1 MSKYIILT
9 GGFMFFF
16 GVVFAFTI
24 EFVFGTI
31 IAGGGA
37 IILHNHYKENK
48 GGLNDKTNRDNK

>member
-1 MSKYIILT
+1 VNKYILIT

-31 IAGGGA
+31 IGGGGFL
-37 IILHNHYKENK
+37 ILHNHYKENK
-48 GGLNDKTNRDNK
+48 GGK